1 MARAALRTPA
11 RRVWALIAWGICA
24 MLTGFVRDAN
34 EFLLARLLLGAAE
47 GPVSVSTAM
56 LLSQWFLKLERAR
69 AFGLWNLCIPVGA
82 LLAGPTSG
90 IILAHTDWRT
100 MLVVEGL
107 PAWIWAAG
115 WWIIIPR
122 SPDTAAWL
130 GSEERERLRAGLA
143 AEQAEHGQQ
152 QNDGLSTVIRHPL
165 VWAILGGFSLA
176 NMVTYGFTLWLPS

>member
-69 AFGLWNLCIPVGA
+69 AFRIVEPLHSGRRVACGPDLWDNPG
-82 LLAGPTSG
+82 T
-90 IILAHTDWRT
+90 H
-100 MLVVEGL
+100 
-107 PAWIWAAG
+107 
-115 WWIIIPR
+115 
-122 SPDTAAWL
+122 
-130 GSEERERLRAGLA
+130 
-143 AEQAEHGQQ
+143 
-152 QNDGLSTVIRHPL
+152 
-165 VWAILGGFSLA
+165 
-176 NMVTYGFTLWLPS
+176 